1 MKDYF
6 SELHELLQDF
16 EVCEA
21 TKERVPA
28 LKGERLQ
35 LDSLPPLLMCLIK
48 HYKHDI
54 KKTAEQKF
62 ATVWNSLL

>member
-16 EVCEA
+16 KVCEA
-21 TKERVPA
+21 PKERVPA

-35 LDSLPPLLMCLIK
+35 LDLLPPLLMCLIK
-48 HYKHDI
+48 HYKHGI
-54 KKTAEQKF
+54 KKAPETK
-62 ATVWNSLL
+62 SLLF